1 MTMVAVSMLNI
12 LASFSS
18 HIVFKS
24 VGVLAAAY
32 QLMRQLLGYKDN
44 IEEQRATVHHIGFTP
59 EDLDLNRKF
68 DENDGYL
75 QAATGAL
82 AIVNAYSLVVG
93 EQHPLSTVITCGMI
107 TKSAYDLTQQYRKK
121 APLL

>member
-1 MTMVAVSMLNI
+1 MVAVSMLNI